1 MMDLRSS
8 AETLIYSSDEVLEA
22 SRCCKNLLVVFVKQS
37 SDQEIET

>member
-8 AETLIYSSDEVLEA
+8 VETLIYPSDEVLEA
-22 SRCCKNLLVVFVKQS
+22 SSCCENLLVVFVEQS